1 VQSAIICY
9 HCAEINKIMNRRK
22 AILSFFLIGG
32 GATAAYSGYKWWKI
46 HRTPDLLFLQNNKEL
61 IGDLAEVVIPRTDTP
76 GAKEAGVAQFIVATI
91 SDCSDRKTQN
101 NFIDG
106 LKQLAAYSIAT
117 YNKSFGG
124 LSAAEQIKTVAHF
137 RDKSKLLAGIVG
149 KVQNKLLGKPFYLI
163 LRELT
168 TTGYCTSKLGAMQGL
183 AYQYIP
189 GTYQGCLP
197 FVKGQKAWATK

>member
-1 VQSAIICY
+1 
-9 HCAEINKIMNRRK
+9 MNRRK

-32 GATAAYSGYKWWKI
+32 GATASYSGYKWWKI

-61 IGDLAEVVIPRTDTP
+61 IGDLAEVIIPRTDTP
-76 GAKEAGVAQFIVATI
+76 GAKEAGVAQFIVAII

-106 LKQLAAYSIAT
+106 LKELESYARSN
-117 YNKSFGG
+117 YNKSFSS
-124 LSAAEQIKTVAHF
+124 LTSKEQVDVVAYF
-137 RDKSKLLAGIVG
+137 REKSKPIAGMMG
-149 KVQNKLLGKPFYLI
+149 KVHSKLMGKSFYSI
-163 LRELT
+163 LREYT

-197 FVKGQKAWATK
+197 LAKGQKAWATK